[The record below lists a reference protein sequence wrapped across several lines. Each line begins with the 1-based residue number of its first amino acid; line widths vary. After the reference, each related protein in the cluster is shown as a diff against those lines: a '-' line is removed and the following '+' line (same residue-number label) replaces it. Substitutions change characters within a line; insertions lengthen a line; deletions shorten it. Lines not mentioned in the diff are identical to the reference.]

1 MPPKHRGS
9 SRRPPPPSG
18 KNMPAIGASEK
29 KTTPNLRR
37 LAVSTINDIVDVSAG
52 IDSTTPKGRRF
63 AVLGELDDDD
73 DDVMDSCVPGLSG
86 LSGPSQEKAAPH
98 NKQAKKKKTWV
109 PPRRKKSFRFSKALN
124 SPADQDDDTE
134 QDYSVPVAIATE
146 CNDAT
151 MEKNVEEANLLTQE
165 LNELG
170 LGEDISTDKFRGY
183 LRQLPQEQDSPVDIS
198 TQLDFNQLDA
208 QNELHE
214 LYRVK
219 YYKSLQQVS
228 GTRSKLDHD
237 EMINQYPFDMSK
249 QLEEVLICFEND
261 GTLDS
266 VDDEVLWEVLKCFD
280 YIFVWYFHP
289 EYCKLAALVDYQRL
303 VIKNDGCMYANWD
316 KYHMYFNTYDVE
328 KQYVKYYGELSKKLK
343 WGRVSNR
350 GLYQAV
356 KIATG
361 FPKITAKLAYL
372 GFHEF
377 VSSMNYDVCFFK
389 ELDDVYF
396 EIWQRVTKQKMSF
409 RDAMKEVYELN
420 RFPVRQQK
428 MKYVLEINDC
438 SQWEAEVAE
447 DQVLGLIADAVKK
460 LRDKPRFYDDY
471 IKKKI
476 NIAQAIGLITT
487 EEA

>member
-1 MPPKHRGS
+1 
-9 SRRPPPPSG
+9 
-18 KNMPAIGASEK
+18 MPAIGASEK

-183 LRQLPQEQDSPVDIS
+183 LRQLPQEQDSPVDTS

-343 WGRVSNR
+343 WMEDYVLLERPSLKWGRVSNR

-361 FPKITAKLAYL
+361 FPKITARNLYLA
-372 GFHEF
+372 
-377 VSSMNYDVCFFK
+377 
-389 ELDDVYF
+389 
-396 EIWQRVTKQKMSF
+396 
-409 RDAMKEVYELN
+409 
-420 RFPVRQQK
+420 
-428 MKYVLEINDC
+428 
-438 SQWEAEVAE
+438 
-447 DQVLGLIADAVKK
+447 
-460 LRDKPRFYDDY
+460 
-471 IKKKI
+471 
-476 NIAQAIGLITT
+476 
-487 EEA
+487 

>member
-1 MPPKHRGS
+1 MVHEDNNNLATSEHDDG
-9 SRRPPPPSG
+9 
-18 KNMPAIGASEK
+18 AIN
-29 KTTPNLRR
+29 TM
-37 LAVSTINDIVDVSAG
+37 I
-52 IDSTTPKGRRF
+52 
-63 AVLGELDDDD
+63 
-73 DDVMDSCVPGLSG
+73 
-86 LSGPSQEKAAPH
+86 
-98 NKQAKKKKTWV
+98 
-109 PPRRKKSFRFSKALN
+109 
-124 SPADQDDDTE
+124 
-134 QDYSVPVAIATE
+134 
-146 CNDAT
+146 
-151 MEKNVEEANLLTQE
+151 MEKNVEEANLITQE
-165 LNELG
+165 LNDLG

-183 LRQLPQEQDSPVDIS
+183 LCQLPQERDSPVDIS
-198 TQLDFNQLDA
+198 TQLNFDQLDA

-219 YYKSLQQVS
+219 YYKLLQQVPRT
-228 GTRSKLDHD
+228 GSKLDHD
-237 EMINQYPFDMSK
+237 TMIEQYPFDMSK
-249 QLEEVLICFEND
+249 QLEEVLMCFEND

-280 YIFVWYFHP
+280 YTFVWYFHP

-303 VIKNDGCMYANWD
+303 VIKNYGCMYANWD
-316 KYHMYFNTYDVE
+316 RYHMYFNTYDVE
-328 KQYVKYYGELSKKLK
+328 KQYAKYYVELSKKLK
-343 WGRVSNR
+343 WGKVSNR

-372 GFHEF
+372 GFHEL

-389 ELDDVYF
+389 ELDGVYF

-438 SQWEAEVAE
+438 SQWEAEFHTCTACITEEVAE
-447 DQVLGLIADAVKK
+447 DEVLGLIAEAVKK

-471 IKKKI
+471 IRKKI
-476 NIAQAIGLITT
+476 EIARAIGLITT
-487 EEA
+487 VES